1 MIRQTVVPAPNLGL
15 KFFLGEKKN
24 TTLEIFTHEVRD
36 AHLAVLSNHVI
47 PNYAH
52 IHISRP

>member
-1 MIRQTVVPAPNLGL
+1 MIRQTVVPVPNLGL
-15 KFFLGEKKN
+15 NFFLGEKKN
-24 TTLEIFTHEVRD
+24 DTLEMFTHEVRD